1 MPPGERRVSA
11 EIGIPFLKIG
21 TDDVGSLFRR
31 RARKPLGPF
40 LVVSVSSG
48 LALDTALRSTHDS
61 HPHLWPVHGRPHQ
74 LWLLRPTDRAGE
86 HHLVSVANNLLLDG
100 GGVPDAEP
108 VRMRDRHGA
117 DAAWQRW
124 RVVPVNG
131 GRAHRIENVGTGLAL
146 DCPHAAE
153 ARTPATLRPT
163 HGGEN
168 QTWLLA
174 APFTALAE
182 D

>member
-11 EIGIPFLKIG
+11 EFGIPFLKIG
-21 TDDVGSLFRR
+21 TDDVGALFRR

-48 LALDTALRSTHDS
+48 LALDTALRTTHDS
-61 HPHLWPVHGRPHQ
+61 RPHLWPVHGQPHQ
-74 LWLLRPTDRAGE
+74 LWLLRPTGHAGE
-86 HHLVSVANNLLLDG
+86 FHLLSAANNLLLDG
-100 GGVPDAEP
+100 NGVPDTEP
-108 VRMRDRHGA
+108 VRMRDPHRT

-131 GRAHRIENVGTGLAL
+131 GRAHRIENAGTGLVL
-146 DCPHAAE
+146 NCPHAVE
-153 ARTPATLRPT
+153 ARTPVTLRTP